1 VSGTRH
7 RIDTPVTGSPELD
20 PKPPSK
26 AKRAGWAAVVLAVVG
41 GLSQVPWDSVL
52 AFLTALVG
60 GQ

>member
-1 VSGTRH
+1 MSGTREKF
-7 RIDTPVTGSPELD
+7 DTLPTGSPELN

-26 AKRAGWAAVVLAVVG
+26 AGKRATWATALLAVVG

-60 GQ
+60 Q